1 MQMNLRDE
9 ARDFNKN
16 LRQFQKNGLNDFE
29 THKDTEKEENLPLR
43 TSQLNEFYLVDY
55 NIYKGSLQV
64 DFGVEQCSIR

>member
-16 LRQFQKNGLNDFE
+16 LRQVQKNGLNDFE

-64 DFGVEQCSIR
+64 DFRVEQCSIR

>member
-1 MQMNLRDE
+1 MSGAKYIIIIYRFFGDLFQTNAMQMNLRDE

-43 TSQLNEFYLVDY
+43 TS
-55 NIYKGSLQV
+55 
-64 DFGVEQCSIR
+64 

>member
-16 LRQFQKNGLNDFE
+16 LRQVQKNGLNDFE

-43 TSQLNEFYLVDY
+43 TSQLNEFYLADY

-64 DFGVEQCSIR
+64 DFRVEQCSIR

>member
-43 TSQLNEFYLVDY
+43 TSQLNEFYLVDN

-64 DFGVEQCSIR
+64 DFRVEQCSIR

>member
-64 DFGVEQCSIR
+64 DFRVEQCSIR

>member
-43 TSQLNEFYLVDY
+43 TS
-55 NIYKGSLQV
+55 
-64 DFGVEQCSIR
+64 